1 MGTEARVRT
10 TTAGAA
16 AIVTALSMAGCMRL
30 GGPAGP
36 VVNEQH
42 AVERGAAT
50 RARVE
55 IDMSPGDLEV
65 RSGAKSLFAGDFAF
79 NVPELKPDIQYAV
92 NGGTG
97 TLKVTQGSAN
107 GNYENR
113 WRLSLDDTT
122 PLDVVVS
129 LGAGDADLV
138 LGSVSLNSLTVRLG
152 AGDLKIDL
160 RGKPAK
166 SYNVSVQ
173 AGAGDTTIELPSS
186 VGISATTSGLIGDS
200 SVSGLEKRGDRWIN
214 TRAEGS
220 PVTIDVQVQH
230 AVGDLRIRA
239 D

>member
-1 MGTEARVRT
+1 MRP

-16 AIVTALSMAGCMRL
+16 AVVTAIWTAACVMG

-50 RARVE
+50 QARVE

-65 RSGAKSLFAGDFAF
+65 RSGGRQLFSGDFAF
-79 NVPELKPDIQYAV
+79 NVPELKPDIQYSV
-92 NGGTG
+92 NGTTG

-107 GNYENR
+107 GNHENR
-113 WRLSLDDTT
+113 WRLSLDDST
-122 PLDVVVS
+122 PMDLVVS

-138 LGSVSLNSLTVRLG
+138 LGSVNLNSLTVRLG

-200 SVSGLEKRGDRWIN
+200 SVSGLEKRGDRWVN

>member
-1 MGTEARVRT
+1 M
-10 TTAGAA
+10 TAGAA
-16 AIVTALSMAGCMRL
+16 AVATAIWTAAWTAACVM
-30 GGPAGP
+30 GGSPAGP
-36 VVNEQH
+36 VVNEH
-42 AVERGAAT
+42 HSVERGAAT
-50 RARVE
+50 QARVE

-65 RSGAKSLFAGDFAF
+65 RSGAKPLFSGDFAF

-97 TLKVTQGSAN
+97 ALKVTQGSAS

-138 LGSVSLNSLTVRLG
+138 LGSVNLNSLTVRLG

-160 RGKPAK
+160 RGKPTK

>member
-1 MGTEARVRT
+1 MRSMAT
-10 TTAGAA
+10 GAA
-16 AIVTALSMAGCMRL
+16 AVATAIWTAACVM
-30 GGPAGP
+30 GGSPAGP

-50 RARVE
+50 QARVE

-65 RSGAKSLFAGDFAF
+65 RSGAKPLFSGDFAF

-138 LGSVSLNSLTVRLG
+138 LGSVNLNSLTVRLG

-200 SVSGLEKRGDRWIN
+200 SVSGLEKRGDRWVN